1 MKIQIT
7 FFSAFLSHRI
17 RLSYIFERVVTVL
30 ACVNFNVEK
39 TIMKGLVRFR
49 NFFVTINTFRQINS
63 ASNKITMKYPLKD
76 MWYQKDTTKK

>member
-1 MKIQIT
+1 MQIT

-17 RLSYIFERVVTVL
+17 RLSYIFERAVTVL
-30 ACVNFNVEK
+30 ACVNLNVEK

-49 NFFVTINTFRQINS
+49 NFFVTINTFRQI
-63 ASNKITMKYPLKD
+63 TCLKQNNCEISIKS